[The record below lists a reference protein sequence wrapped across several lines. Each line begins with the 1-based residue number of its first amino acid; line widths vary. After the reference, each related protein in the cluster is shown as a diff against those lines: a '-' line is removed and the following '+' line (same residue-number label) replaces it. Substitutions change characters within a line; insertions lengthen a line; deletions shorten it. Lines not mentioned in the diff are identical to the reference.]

1 MKQYLTATDIE
12 DLAARGVREIPVGE
26 EMVLT
31 DVARER
37 AVQLGMAVVS
47 AGSSATRPPSAAMAA
62 RSVARAGGMAV
73 TPGGKPRG
81 CLHRHIEP
89 EVGGVAGAGVVATG
103 AGVGGGSV
111 VDQLVEAV
119 RRLNG

>member
-47 AGSSATRPPSAAMAA
+47 AGSSAARPPSAA
-62 RSVARAGGMAV
+62 SIARAGALPV